1 MWVHLHH
8 GDAGLRSMLHK
19 LAKLC
24 RRLLVEPQPWKC
36 YKTAERRAK
45 RAGEEPFPAMKD
57 LKMRGPGVEQGV
69 LDLCKEAGMEV
80 EEEYGETKWSRRVV
94 LLKRKEKVETIA

>member
-8 GDAGLRSMLHK
+8 GDSGLRSMLHK
-19 LAKLC
+19 LANLS

-57 LKMRGPGVEQGV
+57 LKIRGPGVEQGV
-69 LDLCKEAGMEV
+69 LDMCKEAGMEV

-94 LLKRKEKVETIA
+94 LLKSNQQ

>member
-8 GDAGLRSMLHK
+8 GDSGLRSMLHK

-45 RAGEEPFPAMKD
+45 RAGEEPFPAMKG
-57 LKMRGPGVEQGV
+57 LQIRGPGVEQGV
-69 LDLCKEAGMEV
+69 LDMCKEAGMEV
-80 EEEYGETKWSRRVV
+80 EEQYGETKWSRRVV
-94 LLKRKEKVETIA
+94 LLRRKAT

>member
-1 MWVHLHH
+1 MFQ
-8 GDAGLRSMLHK
+8 K
-19 LAKLC
+19 LAKLS

-45 RAGEEPFPAMKD
+45 RAGEEPFPAMKG
-57 LKMRGPGVEQGV
+57 LEIRGPGIEQAV
-69 LDLCKEAGMEV
+69 LDMCKEAGMEV

-94 LLKRKEKVETIA
+94 LMKRKAT

>member
-1 MWVHLHH
+1 
-8 GDAGLRSMLHK
+8 MLHQ
-19 LAKLC
+19 LVNLSQ
-24 RRLLVEPQPWKC
+24 RLLVEPQPWKC

-80 EEEYGETKWSRRVV
+80 EDAFKMLSKDILERIDLGDISLRFQDESIY
-94 LLKRKEKVETIA
+94 